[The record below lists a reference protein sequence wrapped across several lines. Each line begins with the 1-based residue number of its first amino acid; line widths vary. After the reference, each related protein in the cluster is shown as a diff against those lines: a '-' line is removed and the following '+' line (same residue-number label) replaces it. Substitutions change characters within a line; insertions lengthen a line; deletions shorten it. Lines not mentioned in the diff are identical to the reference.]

1 MARRRYRRPHLTGHI
16 TRYVKT
22 HARRGVAKGSAL
34 KTFGLPAIF
43 TGAIRYFLPSMAYE
57 DAIAVGGAGV
67 LDYLFK
73 QHKEGEALVGA
84 GLGLA
89 AVEFIKGNGSGGVVT
104 LW

>member
-1 MARRRYRRPHLTGHI
+1 MARRYRKIRSYPRRI
-16 TRYVKT
+16 TRYV
-22 HARRGVAKGSAL
+22 RSRSRGVAKGSML
-34 KTFGLPAIF
+34 KTVGLPAVF
-43 TGAIRYFLPSMAYE
+43 AGAIRYFMPSMAYE

-67 LDYLFK
+67 LDYLLR

-89 AVEFIKGNGSGGVVT
+89 AVEYIKGSGSSGGVT